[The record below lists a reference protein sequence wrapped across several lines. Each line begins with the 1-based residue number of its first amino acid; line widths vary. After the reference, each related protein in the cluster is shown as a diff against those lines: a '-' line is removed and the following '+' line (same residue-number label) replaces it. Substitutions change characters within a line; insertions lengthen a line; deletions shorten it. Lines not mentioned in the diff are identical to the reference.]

1 MGRGI
6 SVPGF
11 GIFNFSAP
19 EISLAVNYLTV
30 KNNNFI

>member
-6 SVPGF
+6 TVPGF

-19 EISLAVNYLTV
+19 EISLDV
-30 KNNNFI
+30 KNNII

>member
-19 EISLAVNYLTV
+19 EISLNVTII
-30 KNNNFI
+30 F